1 MRAALTHPAS
11 KFSKTSFR
19 LDVFVCYVL
28 LVKRIIFKT
37 NLVFWI
43 FLIVVYGFI
52 YSHECEQIQDTKYQA
67 FYQRGKEWNFQRGKR
82 CSVLMVNAG
91 KRGVKIKKME
101 AMPTCYCPTFVLP
114 ALSSHF
120 SVLSKFCLYHE
131 HPFAFSPAM
140 LVMPFCPFWSWFC
153 PFWSAIGDKTRR
165 LCLMAI
171 LRLGRNTVSVAL
183 PVRNWDLS

>member
-1 MRAALTHPAS
+1 MVSFIPMNVIKFRIPNTKHIIKGGKCETFKGVNVVAIDGECREMR
-11 KFSKTSFR
+11 R
-19 LDVFVCYVL
+19 E
-28 LVKRIIFKT
+28 
-37 NLVFWI
+37 N
-43 FLIVVYGFI
+43 
-52 YSHECEQIQDTKYQA
+52 
-67 FYQRGKEWNFQRGKR
+67 
-82 CSVLMVNAG
+82 
-91 KRGVKIKKME
+91 KKVE

-183 PVRNWDLS
+183 PVRN